1 MLLPIGDE
9 PNDPKHTAWMNYAL
23 IALNVGIFASIAFE
37 PRAVFDAHLMRWAYD
52 PSDPT
57 IPTLFA
63 SMFMHAS
70 FLHIFGNM
78 LFLWIFGDNVEARL
92 GPLGYL
98 ATYLVVGA
106 CATLAHGLFAAQ
118 PVVGASGAVSGV
130 QGLYFVA
137 CGRHKV
143 RVLFWF
149 YFFITVL
156 HVNARLVMAFWFVI
170 QDLIPTF
177 LQLRVNVTD
186 QVAHM
191 AHLGGFVSGLV
202 LMAVLKRTVPRVQ
215 AADAAEW
222 ANAPRSPAPKPPPPR
237 VLRPPY
243 EDDDF
248 RP

>member
-9 PNDPKHTAWMNYAL
+9 PNNPLHTAWMNYAL
-23 IALNVGIFASIAFE
+23 IAANVAVYALIGWR
-37 PRAVFDAHLMRWAYD
+37 PRPEFDEILMRWAYD
-52 PSDPT
+52 PAAPT

-92 GPLGYL
+92 GALGYL
-98 ATYLVVGA
+98 AVYLVVGA
-106 CATLAHGLFAAQ
+106 CATLAHGMFADQ

-156 HVNARLVMAFWFVI
+156 HVNARLVMAFWFVM
-170 QDLIPTF
+170 QDLIPTIMTF
-177 LQLRVNVTD
+177 RVNVTD

-191 AHLGGFVSGLV
+191 AHLGGFAAGLV
-202 LMAVLKRTVPRVQ
+202 LMLILKRLLPRVQ

-222 ANAPRSPAPKPPPPR
+222 AHARRGPRAQARRPAS
-237 VLRPPY
+237 LRPPY
-243 EDDDF
+243 DDDDF
-248 RP
+248 AP